1 MSDDLDGLIRDLGTV
16 PRYSQRFIHAALG
29 KTAFGMKEGWRSIA
43 GSASGR
49 RAKGYPWSIDY
60 EVRGDFPS
68 YEAEIGPNLGGQGS
82 LGILEDAPGGVKSAP
97 QKARPRLLKSGEKDF
112 ERGLDAAIGDALKR
126 AGL

>member
-1 MSDDLDGLIRDLGTV
+1 MSDDLDKLIRDLGV
-16 PRYSQRFIHAALG
+16 IPQYSQRFVHAALS
-29 KTAFGMKEGWRSIA
+29 KTAHGMKEGWRNIA
-43 GSASGR
+43 AGASRGH
-49 RAKGYPWSIDY
+49 AKRYPASIDY
-60 EVRGDFPS
+60 EVKGDFPR

-82 LGILEDAPGGVKSAP
+82 LGILEDAPGGVKAAP